1 MKIALV
7 CPYDMIGHSG
17 GVQQI
22 VMHQAEG
29 LRARGHKVKIITP
42 RPNKFKGNAPEHYIF
57 LGNSRKI
64 KAGLA
69 TAGDISVEID
79 GTEIDDV
86 LNREKFDVINF
97 HEPWIPVLARQITMR
112 SNAALVGTFHANLSD
127 SLAGKSLANMF
138 SAYGRGIYEKM
149 HLLTAVSESA
159 AGILL
164 SKLPDDDLVKNIRY
178 IPNGID
184 LKKYSTAP
192 PNALRNPNIKTILFI
207 GRLEGRKGL
216 KYLLRA
222 YAELVRNR
230 DDVQLYIAGKG
241 QDEKKLRDYVR
252 ENEIPRVTFV
262 GYISDEDKI
271 YYLHKADVFCSPAHR
286 GESFGIVLLEAMAA
300 GCPTVA
306 GDNSG
311 YSSVM
316 KEFGAISLVNPL
328 DIVDFAR
335 RLDIFLYEEDLRKMW
350 LKWSSKYVKQFDWK
364 PIIDQYEDAY
374 NEALKRQADA
384 KKTIN

>member
-42 RPNKFKGNAPEHYIF
+42 RPNKLKGEAPEGYIF

-86 LNREKFDVINF
+86 LNREEFDIINL

-164 SKLPDDDLVKNIRY
+164 SKLPEDELVKNIRY

-184 LKKYSTAP
+184 LMKYSTTP
-192 PNALRNPNIKTILFI
+192 PNAIRNPSIKTILFI

-216 KYLLRA
+216 KYLIRA
-222 YAELVRNR
+222 YAELVRHR

-252 ENEIPRVTFV
+252 DNDIPRVTFI

-271 YYLHKADVFCSPAHR
+271 YHLHKADVFCSPAHR

-335 RLDIFLYEEDLRKMW
+335 RLEIFLYEEDLRKLW
-350 LKWSSKYVKQFDWK
+350 LKWANKYVKQYDWK

-374 NEALKRQADA
+374 KEALKRQADA
-384 KKTIN
+384 KEVIS

>member
-22 VMHQAEG
+22 VMHQAKG
-29 LRARGHKVKIITP
+29 LRARGHSVKIITP
-42 RPNKFKGNAPEHYIF
+42 RPNKFKGDAPEHYIF

-86 LNREKFDVINF
+86 LNREEFDVINF
-97 HEPWIPVLARQITMR
+97 HEPWIPVLARQIAMR
-112 SNAALVGTFHANLSD
+112 SSAALVGTFHANLSD

-164 SKLPDDDLVKNIRY
+164 SKLPDEDLVKDIRY

-184 LKKYSTAP
+184 LMKYSTPP
-192 PNALRNPNIKTILFI
+192 PNAVRNPKIKTILFI

-222 YAELVRNR
+222 YAELVRHR

-252 ENEIPRVTFV
+252 DNDIPRVTFI

-271 YYLHKADVFCSPAHR
+271 YHLHKADVFCSPAHR

-316 KEFGAISLVNPL
+316 KELGAISLVNPL

-335 RLDIFLYEEDLRKMW
+335 RLDIFLYEEDLRKLW
-350 LKWSSKYVKQFDWK
+350 LKWANKYVKQFDWK

-374 NEALKRQADA
+374 KEALKRQADA
-384 KKTIN
+384 EKVIS